1 MERGRKENWS
11 DRKYPKKRER
21 EIDKSN
27 EARVHQVEDE
37 EEGEAEARE
46 EERRVGGALLPL
58 LALEG
63 LVQPSRGVAREG
75 AHEHVQHQHCDHQ
88 RATVG
93 GREKAHLQAM
103 VRSVGGGCDKMKEER
118 EVKILIKGAV

>member
-1 MERGRKENWS
+1 MIRWREEEKRIGAIEKYSIKSERQIGDE
-11 DRKYPKKRER
+11 
-21 EIDKSN
+21 SN
-27 EARVHQVEDE
+27 ETRVHQVEDE

-103 VRSVGGGCDKMKEER
+103 VRSVGGG
-118 EVKILIKGAV
+118 